1 MLSFFQFKICE
12 DFINIVIYLFLF
24 SNSVFIN
31 ISYKRKTC
39 QSSKFQSSAFIILYI
54 SRLDYSL
61 ELFLTARVS
70 LKYLRVIRFSLRQN
84 SLMSLVLGLSSLPM
98 L

>member
-12 DFINIVIYLFLF
+12 ECINIVIYLFLF

-31 ISYKRKTC
+31 ISPTRKTF
-39 QSSKFQSSAFIILYI
+39 QSANFQSSAFIILYI
-54 SRLDYSL
+54 SRLDYFL
-61 ELFLTARVS
+61 ELFLTAKVS
-70 LKYLRVIRFSLRQN
+70 LKYLRVMRFSLRQN